1 MALTVTQK
9 GRVNVIGSRQMTT
22 LDITFDSSYPTGG
35 EPLDLDDYVGT
46 VDMVMSETASNGM
59 NVFYDRTNKKL
70 KAFGTISPAVIDSA
84 PGSNANNLEG
94 ELSVTSGYGEI
105 ENGEDLSTVTVTLVV
120 YGTRA

>member
-35 EPLDLDDYVGT
+35 ESLDLDDYVGT
-46 VDMVMSETASNGM
+46 IDMVMCETSNEGHS
-59 NVFYDRTNKKL
+59 VFYDRTNKKL
-70 KAFGTISPAVIDSA
+70 KLFTSAVGVVIDSA
-84 PGSNANNLEG
+84 TGSNAN
-94 ELSVTSGYGEI
+94 
-105 ENGEDLSTVTVTLVV
+105 DLSTELTVADAYAEVADTTDCSTVTTTIVV